1 MFKFH
6 EPGKFQRLAQTMRA
20 KAQLERLQ
28 GEIASTARKTGI
40 SSATKLALIA
50 PSKEVYEDRVPDVE
64 WWDAA
69 ILPTGRCVSGGVMVG
84 ASTAILGMEDNLDK
98 R

>member
-50 PSKEVYEDRVPDVE
+50 PSKEVYEDRVPNVE

-69 ILPTGRCVSGGVMVG
+69 ILPTGKCVPVCVCVCGGGG
-84 ASTAILGMEDNLDK
+84 AGGRVWHTRG
-98 R
+98 